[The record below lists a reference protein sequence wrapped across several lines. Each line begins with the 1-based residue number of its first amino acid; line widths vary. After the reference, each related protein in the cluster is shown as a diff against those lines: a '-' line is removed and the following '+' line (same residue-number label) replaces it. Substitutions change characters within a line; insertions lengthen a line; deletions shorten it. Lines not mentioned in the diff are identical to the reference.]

1 MHTMG
6 FGRRW
11 IQWVCG
17 LLATSSTRIMLNGV
31 PGMPIYNKCGLR
43 QGNPISPMLFLL
55 VMEPL
60 HRLFQRASEM
70 HLLTP
75 LAPSGLRTRISMFA
89 DDVMLF
95 LKPHRMD
102 LRA

>member
-1 MHTMG
+1 
-6 FGRRW
+6 
-11 IQWVCG
+11 
-17 LLATSSTRIMLNGV
+17 
-31 PGMPIYNKCGLR
+31 MPIYNKCGLR
-43 QGNPISPMLFLL
+43 QGNPISPMLFVL

-70 HLLTP
+70 QLLTP

-95 LKPHRMD
+95 LKPHRTD
-102 LRA
+102 LRACSLILDIFTTASGSASI